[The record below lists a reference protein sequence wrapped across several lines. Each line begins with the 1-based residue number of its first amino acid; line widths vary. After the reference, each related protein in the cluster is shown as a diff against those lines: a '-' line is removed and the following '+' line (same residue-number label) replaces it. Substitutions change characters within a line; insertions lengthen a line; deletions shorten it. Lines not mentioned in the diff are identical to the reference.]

1 MLPEVIE
8 SLIFDYVDAIA
19 EGCSLPS
26 FASIRK
32 LVKRSDVFVMNTLG
46 FVMGMPTT
54 ELIRLRYRI
63 VLKNDFLFYFRLSP
77 MQRLRFVRSLKRG
90 ILTNQPTACL
100 IWVYLVSGMQLYKYK
115 KYRFLFENSLLVK
128 FLGKFSVRGSILDR
142 IV

>member
-1 MLPEVIE
+1 MLPEVVE
-8 SLIFDYVDAIA
+8 TLIFDYVDAIA

-63 VLKNDFLFYFRLSP
+63 VLKNDFLFYFRLTP
-77 MQRLRFVRSLKRG
+77 MQRLRFIRNLKEG
-90 ILTNQPTACL
+90 ILNNQPTACL
-100 IWVYLVSGMQLYKYK
+100 VWVYLVGPKLYEYQEYKY
-115 KYRFLFENSLLVK
+115 LFEQSLLVK
-128 FLGKFSVRGSILDR
+128 FLGKFSVRGSIMDR
-142 IV
+142 TV